1 MAHPYQAYREKHPGQ
16 KKAHARVKGYKSG
29 GAVHSDEAEDKALI
43 RKMVKSKDLKA
54 SGGPAG
60 GRLDKYARG
69 GKAKGRGGKKGGGTK
84 INILVAPKSAG
95 DAAPPMSPAALGAA
109 PPPMPPK
116 MPLMPP
122 PGGPAGGPPLGGP
135 PMKRGGKVGMT
146 AGADSGEG
154 RLQKARAYKR

>member
-1 MAHPYQAYREKHPGQ
+1 MSHLYQQYREKHPGQ
-16 KKAHARVKGYKSG
+16 KKAKERVKGY
-29 GAVHSDEAEDKALI
+29 
-43 RKMVKSKDLKA
+43 A
-54 SGGPAG
+54 SGGSVASPAPAKPKALATGGSADIKTSGYASG

-69 GKAKGRGGKKGGGTK
+69 GKAKGKGGKKGAHTK

-95 DAAPPMSPAALGAA
+95 DAAPPMPPEALGAA

-135 PMKRGGKVGMT
+135 PMKRGGKVGMK

-154 RLQKARAYKR
+154 RLQKAKAYKR

>member
-1 MAHPYQAYREKHPGQ
+1 MSHPYQQYREKHPGQ
-16 KKAHARVKGYKSG
+16 KKAHARVKGYKAG
-29 GAVHSDEAEDKALI
+29 GAVHSDEKEDKALI

-54 SGGPAG
+54 DGGPAG

-69 GKAKGRGGKKGGGTK
+69 GKAKGKGGKKGGTK

-95 DAAPPMSPAALGAA
+95 DAAPPMPPPGLAAA
-109 PPPMPPK
+109 PPPK

-135 PMKRGGKVGMT
+135 PMKRGGKVMT

-154 RLQKARAYKR
+154 RLQKAKAQR